1 MLLHKV
7 AIFVYLNICSSIF
20 ATATIKSMYC
30 FQQQT
35 ILIIF
40 LQNIHILF
48 LAKLL
53 VSTGSPVSNGVVS
66 EVIDLQN
73 ATNIC
78 NALPDFPIETSQ
90 GTGALLDSNTG
101 YPSALICAGVYSD
114 ECFIVG
120 GSNNAA
126 IKLNTQRRFM
136 ASMLID
142 PAILWITG

>member
-1 MLLHKV
+1 MLVYK
-7 AIFVYLNICSSIF
+7 ATIFVYLNICSSIF
-20 ATATIKSMYC
+20 ATANIKSITQFPDYPNNNV
-30 FQQQT
+30 
-35 ILIIF
+35 
-40 LQNIHILF
+40 LQNFNILF

-78 NALPDFPIETSQ
+78 NALPDFPIETQQ